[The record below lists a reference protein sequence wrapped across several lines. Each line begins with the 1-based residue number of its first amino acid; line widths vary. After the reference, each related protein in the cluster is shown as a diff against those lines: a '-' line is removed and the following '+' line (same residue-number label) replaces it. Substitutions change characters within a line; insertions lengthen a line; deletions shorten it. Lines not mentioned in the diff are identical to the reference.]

1 MVDGFFY
8 FRCMLLK
15 VDNLSLSYDDWKVL
29 KGLSFEMNEGE
40 IMCVLGESGCGKT
53 SLLKAIRGFMDREE
67 GEIHFQGERVFNKS
81 EKLVPGTKGVAIVHQ
96 DFQLEPGYTVYDNIR
111 HHLIKY
117 IKSYQESK
125 TEEIIKLCGLESL
138 RNKTSKEL
146 SGGQKQKVALAKA
159 MIEEPPLLLLDEP
172 FSNLDNISKSE
183 FKGILKNIV
192 KELGVGLLFVTHDSK
207 DALTFSDQII
217 VIQNGVV
224 LKKGTP
230 EELTSNP
237 PSLYA
242 AKLLG
247 LINLIP
253 KEKLKLVYTNNLPDA
268 SNYWIPQSQISF
280 EPGKDFK
287 IINEEFLGEE
297 FIYLVRKGELDL
309 TIRSKFKINS
319 SHLNVIIHNPIA
331 IDKI

>member
-1 MVDGFFY
+1 
-8 FRCMLLK
+8 MLLK

-29 KGLSFEMNEGE
+29 KGLSFNMKEGE

-53 SLLKAIRGFMDREE
+53 SLLKAIRGFMDRDE
-67 GEIHFQGERVFNKS
+67 GEIYFQDERVFNKS

-111 HHLIKY
+111 HHLIQY
-117 IKSYQESK
+117 VKSYQESK
-125 TEEIIKLCGLESL
+125 TEEIIKLCGLEEL

-183 FKGILKNIV
+183 FKKILKNIV

-217 VIQNGVV
+217 VIQDGIV

-230 EELTSNP
+230 HELTSQP
-237 PSLYA
+237 PSVYA

-247 LINLIP
+247 LINLIT
-253 KEKLKLVYTNNLPDA
+253 KDELKLLNLVVTDNKPY
-268 SNYWIPQSQISF
+268 YWIQQSNISF
-280 EPGKDFK
+280 ETGSDFEV
-287 IINEEFLGEE
+287 INEEFLGEE
-297 FIYLVRKGELDL
+297 YIYVVKKDKLEL
-309 TIRSKFKINS
+309 TIKSTSQIKS
-319 SHLNVIIHNPIA
+319 SHLNVIIHNPIG